1 MQMICKGR
9 DFWYDCKS
17 FAPLGYFQKDIPPV
31 IIFRSHYI
39 HMKTTDNRLPVTVL
53 SGFLGSGK
61 TTLLN
66 HILRNREGLKVA
78 VIVNDMSEVNIDADI
93 VARGDAKL
101 SRTEEKLV
109 EMSNGCIC
117 CTLREDLLIEVKRLA
132 EEGKFDYLIIESTGI
147 GEPMQVAE
155 TFTFDNASGDILKD
169 FAKLDT
175 MVTVVDAVNFLHN
188 WNSRETLQERGESLS
203 EADERDI
210 VNLLTD
216 QIEFANV
223 IILNKVTDVSAE
235 EKQKMLGIIASLN
248 NEAEVIETNYAAVPL
263 NKIVNTGLFDF
274 EKAAL
279 APMWLKEL
287 RGEHVPETL
296 EYGIDSFVYRADRPF
311 HPERFHAWTEKI
323 PDTVVRAK
331 GVFWLATRFEEAGDL
346 SLAGTLLSLRAAGWW
361 WGIVD
366 QSQWPEAVKQQ
377 AEEKNWQAPYF
388 DHRQELVFI
397 GVGMDKA
404 AITDSLDAC
413 LLTDDEWQLG
423 VTGWRTLTDP
433 FAEW

>member
-1 MQMICKGR
+1 
-9 DFWYDCKS
+9 
-17 FAPLGYFQKDIPPV
+17 
-31 IIFRSHYI
+31 
-39 HMKTTDNRLPVTVL
+39 MKTLDTRLPVTVL

-66 HILRNREGLKVA
+66 HILRNRQGLKVA
-78 VIVNDMSEVNIDADI
+78 LIVNDMSEVNIDADI
-93 VARGDAKL
+93 VARGDAQL

-132 EEGKFDYLIIESTGI
+132 EVGKFDYLIIESTGI

-155 TFTFDNASGDILKD
+155 TFTFDDASGDILKD

-175 MVTVVDAVNFLHN
+175 MVTVVDAVNFLAN
-188 WNSRETLQERGESLS
+188 WNSRETLQDRGESLG

-223 IILNKVTDVSAE
+223 IILNKVADVSFE
-235 EKQKMLGIIASLN
+235 DRKKILGVIASLN
-248 NEAEVIETNYAAVPL
+248 LEAEILETNYSDVPF
-263 NKIVNTGLFDF
+263 NRIINTGSFDF

-296 EYGIDSFVYRADRPF
+296 EYGIDSFVYQSDRPF
-311 HPERFHAWTEKI
+311 HPKRFYEWTQNI
-323 PDTVVRAK
+323 PEEVVRAK
-331 GVFWLATRFEEAGDL
+331 GLFWLATRFEEAGDF
-346 SLAGTLLSLRAAGWW
+346 SLAGKLLSLRAAGWW

-366 QSQWPEAVKQQ
+366 QSQWPETVHQQ
-377 AEEKNWQAPYF
+377 AQEQNWQAPYF

-397 GVGMDKA
+397 GIDMDKD
-404 AITDSLDAC
+404 AITTGLNKC
-413 LLTDDEWQLG
+413 LLTDDEWKLG
-423 VTGWRTLTDP
+423 VTGWRTFNDP
-433 FAEW
+433 FLEW